1 MTRREKILLQI
12 LVAVGLVG
20 MSIIY
25 LLMPAIKDKKAWQ
38 KELDTL
44 QLQELQ
50 MEAVL
55 LTPNVEESLQQ
66 QKELAAKN
74 YEYFYSQLNSYTVD
88 DILNHLVA
96 ESGLEMLGMS
106 IGDYSPVRVDTLYRS
121 QKTDENAEADE
132 EERSYAEILKT
143 VEGTQSD
150 TKTSTADAG
159 EQEDFLLGCTVTLNV
174 KGSYRQVLNLVDIFE
189 RESTCIEVTKLNL
202 SQNQRIVD
210 VEEPI
215 EATLSLLIY
224 GIRETVKEDA

>member
-1 MTRREKILLQI
+1 MTRREKMLLQI

-25 LLMPAIKDKKAWQ
+25 LLMPAIKDKEAWQ
-38 KELDTL
+38 EELETL
-44 QLQELQ
+44 QVQELQ

-55 LTPNVEESLQQ
+55 QAPNVEENLQQ

-106 IGDYSPVRVDTLYRS
+106 IGDYTSIQVNTLYRG
-121 QKTDENAEADE
+121 QE
-132 EERSYAEILKT
+132 T
-143 VEGTQSD
+143 VEDAETAEGEQSD
-150 TKTSTADAG
+150 AKASTADME
-159 EQEDFLLGCTVTLNV
+159 EQEDFLLGCTVNLNV

-189 RESTCIEVTKLNL
+189 RESTCIEVTNLNL
-202 SQNQRIVD
+202 SQNQRVIDVD
-210 VEEPI
+210 EPI
-215 EATLSLLIY
+215 EASLSLLIY